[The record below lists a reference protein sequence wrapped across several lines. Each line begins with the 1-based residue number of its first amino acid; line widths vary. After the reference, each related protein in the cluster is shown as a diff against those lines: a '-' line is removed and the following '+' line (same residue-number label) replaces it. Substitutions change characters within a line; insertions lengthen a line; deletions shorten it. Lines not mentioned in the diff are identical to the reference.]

1 MTRRNPSSGSGVLQA
16 GATRVKGPQRGM
28 SLVKRRDRGQM
39 VVVSVQRA
47 WGLKKKSKRRAG
59 RHAVGIPGHGEFKI

>member
-16 GATRVKGPQRGM
+16 GATRAKGPQRGM

-39 VVVSVQRA
+39 VVVSV
-47 WGLKKKSKRRAG
+47 RRA
-59 RHAVGIPGHGEFKI
+59 